1 MNPQKQFVSVS
12 LEVLQEYNLSFFE
25 AGILERVRYFSEYD
39 ESGSGWCYVSKERL
53 AKEFNVSR
61 QSIIAVVDRL
71 VKKGLFTKN
80 QKGWIKINK
89 GVKKL
94 DCKET
99 LHVKKLDTTCKETLH
114 NIILDKDIHTNDIIS
129 SIDSNSVVSKNLT
142 GKETRHVKKPDSKH
156 WKKMNRQ
163 EYHEYQLGLGRK
175 PRGDAGIVYI
185 SDENMDKLNQRYSEV
200 YVKHAIAI
208 LGSQKEKKGHA
219 EYGCDY
225 SVFHKPWLHGETI
238 KMLKIHNIDY
248 ETARFKELQARRQ
261 AEQEAKEQEIKEKRK
276 THPEL
281 FENE

>member
-1 MNPQKQFVSVS
+1 MSVS
-12 LEVLQEYNLSFFE
+12 LEVLQEYDLSFFE

-39 ESGSGWCYVSKERL
+39 ETGSGWCYVGKERL

-71 VKKGLFTKN
+71 AKKGLFTKN
-80 QKGWIKINK
+80 QKGWIKVNK

-114 NIILDKDIHTNDIIS
+114 NIILNKDIHTNDIIS

-142 GKETRHVKKPDSKH
+142 GKETRHVKKVDSKH
-156 WKKMNRQ
+156 WKKMSRE

-185 SDENMDKLNQRYSEV
+185 SDENIGKLVNKYGSV
-200 YVKHAIAI
+200 YLRHAIAI
-208 LGSQKEKKGHA
+208 LGAQKEKKGYN

-225 SVFHKPWLHGETI
+225 SVFHKPWLHDETI

-248 ETARFKELQARRQ
+248 QGAHFKEIQAYKRSKEL
-261 AEQEAKEQEIKEKRK
+261 ADEQEMKQKRI
-276 THPEL
+276 TNPEL
-281 FENE
+281 FSHE